1 MGASLCLYQRHA
13 RPNRPQAF
21 QLLQQRIER
30 LRVGDGGVELTSSQV
45 DEAAEI
51 GDGLKEFYPKFKVIK
66 SWPCRPAL
74 PSPAHVW
81 PAHTG
86 RASPL
91 KPMASDLRR

>member
-1 MGASLCLYQRHA
+1 MDRDRTDPYGFGRRDE
-13 RPNRPQAF
+13 RPRG
-21 QLLQQRIER
+21 EGGDGG
-30 LRVGDGGVELTSSQV
+30 RVGDGGVELTSSQV

-91 KPMASDLRR
+91 KPTASDLRR

>member
-30 LRVGDGGVELTSSQV
+30 LRVGEGGVELTSRQV

-51 GDGLKEFYPKFKVIK
+51 GDGLKEFYPKFKVVAL
-66 SWPCRPAL
+66 PYRPAVAC
-74 PSPAHVW
+74 PCGACACRSCV
-81 PAHTG
+81 
-86 RASPL
+86 AS
-91 KPMASDLRR
+91 KTDDL